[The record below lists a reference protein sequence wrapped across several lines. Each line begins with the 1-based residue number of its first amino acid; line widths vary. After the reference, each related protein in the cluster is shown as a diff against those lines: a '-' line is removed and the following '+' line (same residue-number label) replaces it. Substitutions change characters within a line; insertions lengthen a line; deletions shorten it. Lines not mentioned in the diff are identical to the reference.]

1 MNVPD
6 NLDAFNQY
14 DREQERQLD
23 RLPKCSD
30 CGQAVQSE
38 HFYLINDEVICP
50 DCLNRN
56 YRKWVDDYVS

>member
-6 NLDAFNQY
+6 NLDAFDHY

-23 RLPKCSD
+23 RLPKCAD
-30 CGQAVQSE
+30 CGETVQSE

-50 DCLNRN
+50 DCLDRN
-56 YRKWVDDYVS
+56 YRKWVDDYVG